1 MITSQP
7 VLFEKRHRIFL
18 AGYVSCTTR
27 VTSHGG
33 KESGSDHVNELG
45 GAQDAAATPPVR
57 LRRGEPSS
65 GECARS
71 LPSAAQAAAINYL
84 REMPAA
90 IAAGAEVASWREPPR
105 SHGCCSSH
113 PESINPYSSGC
124 RTGRDSGGSAW
135 AQLTF
140 YGGSQEGRAGVDAM
154 LAPVVAVLALIGAAS
169 TSAQVP
175 RIVGGT
181 NVSIEEVPWQV
192 SVQKGGSHYCGGSII
207 SKSWVL
213 TAAHCI
219 FVTYSYQIRAGTAN
233 LEQGQLY
240 SVVRKTIHERYN
252 VLAYDCDV
260 AVLKIRGE
268 FQLGEK
274 VKIVRLATSRPQ
286 EGASVLVSGWGAMS
300 EGGSISNF
308 LLATTV
314 KVVSVYKC
322 RMCYPSVGLTNVMMC
337 AGVPAGGKDSCQ
349 GDSGGPLVHG
359 KKLVG
364 VVSFGKGCARPGY
377 PGVYADVV
385 SLRKW
390 ITQKARIK

>member
-1 MITSQP
+1 
-7 VLFEKRHRIFL
+7 
-18 AGYVSCTTR
+18 
-27 VTSHGG
+27 
-33 KESGSDHVNELG
+33 
-45 GAQDAAATPPVR
+45 
-57 LRRGEPSS
+57 
-65 GECARS
+65 
-71 LPSAAQAAAINYL
+71 
-84 REMPAA
+84 
-90 IAAGAEVASWREPPR
+90 
-105 SHGCCSSH
+105 
-113 PESINPYSSGC
+113 
-124 RTGRDSGGSAW
+124 
-135 AQLTF
+135 
-140 YGGSQEGRAGVDAM
+140 M
-154 LAPVVAVLALIGAAS
+154 LVPVVAVLALIGAAS

-175 RIVGGT
+175 HIVGGT
-181 NVSIEEVPWQV
+181 NVSIELVPWQV
-192 SVQKGGSHYCGGSII
+192 SVQTGGSHYCGGSII

-219 FVTYSYQIRAGTAN
+219 HVSKSYQIRAGTAD
-233 LEQGQLY
+233 LKQGQLY

-260 AVLKIRGE
+260 AVLKIRGQ
-268 FQLGEK
+268 FKLGDK

-286 EGASVLVSGWGAMS
+286 EGASVLVSGWGATS
-300 EGGSISNF
+300 EGGSTSNF
-308 LLATTV
+308 LLSTTV
-314 KVVSVYKC
+314 KVVSVYDC
-322 RMCYPSVGLTNVMMC
+322 RRCYPSVGLTNTMMC